1 MGTVP
6 LDMICISESGE
17 IVHQLFVRRD
27 EYKGQWV
34 AVASQR
40 FTLEEYAAV
49 FSKLFNTKKF
59 VAGTVSVVML
69 TVHTSAIKC
78 CEVSSQINY

>member
-27 EYKGQWV
+27 EYKGRLVWFGF
-34 AVASQR
+34 
-40 FTLEEYAAV
+40 FTALQH
-49 FSKLFNTKKF
+49 KK
-59 VAGTVSVVML
+59 G
-69 TVHTSAIKC
+69 H
-78 CEVSSQINY
+78 